1 MKFWNYL
8 YGTVIIMAI
17 GMLYEKYKFHFVPDE
32 ELNNQELIN
41 KHLLNNDTNLGK
53 NKKPILW
60 IFTERNKNSRNWPS
74 FYSRN
79 TEELNQPYLIT
90 CVETIIKHCGD
101 SFNISLIDDST
112 FKKLIPG
119 WNIDIDAMG
128 DPLKSYMRQLGLT
141 KILYYYGGFLLPNS
155 TIVMKDLKPVF
166 DDALKTNSFFSVE
179 GMNKGDSA
187 LYAELFPM
195 TKIMGCKRHC
205 PIMKN
210 FMQFLEKTLSS
221 DYTDESNFLG
231 QANRWIYQ
239 NCKENKITLINSE
252 IFGITNKEGKLVT
265 IEDLM
270 GSTFIEFGNNTR
282 AIYVD
287 SNEILKRVKYQWF
300 ARLSQKQL
308 INCNTMLAKYLLIAR
323 EKK

>member
-1 MKFWNYL
+1 
-8 YGTVIIMAI
+8 
-17 GMLYEKYKFHFVPDE
+17 MLK
-32 ELNNQELIN
+32 
-41 KHLLNNDTNLGK
+41 
-53 NKKPILW
+53 
-60 IFTERNKNSRNWPS
+60 R
-74 FYSRN
+74 
-79 TEELNQPYLIT
+79 
-90 CVETIIKHCGD
+90 CGD

-231 QANRWIYQ
+231 Q
-239 NCKENKITLINSE
+239 
-252 IFGITNKEGKLVT
+252 
-265 IEDLM
+265 DLM
-270 GSTFIEFGNNTR
+270 GSTFIEFGKDTC